1 MAAAWQVLAR
11 RDARLGAVIR
21 LVGPCALEPT
31 GRPPYEALLSAI
43 AHQQLH
49 AVAARAI
56 LNRLCALEGR
66 NRYPSAS
73 ELLAIPDESLR
84 GVGLSRAKLA
94 AMRDVAA
101 RVLDGT
107 VPDLATMQSMDDE
120 AIIERLV
127 AVRGVGRWTAQM
139 LLISTLGR
147 PDVMPVDDFGV
158 RLGYQWAFG
167 LDAMPAPK
175 ALAAACEPYAPFRST
190 VALYLWRYVDAVR
203 EAARA
208 ADGAPLPVALQ
219 TRRAPTGKVRAPT
232 ARATKARAP
241 KARAPKVRA
250 TAAKI
255 RARPSTA
262 TPRRTGASAPP
273 GPARVRRTRPM
284 TKP

>member
-1 MAAAWQVLAR
+1 MAAPWQVLAR

-21 LVGPCALEPT
+21 LVGPRSLEPT
-31 GRPPYEALLSAI
+31 GQSPYEALLSAI

-56 LNRLCALEGR
+56 LNRLCALDGR

-73 ELLAIPDESLR
+73 ELLAIPDELLR

-101 RVLDGT
+101 RALDGT
-107 VPDLATMQSMDDE
+107 VPDLVTMQSMDDE
-120 AIIERLV
+120 AVIERLV

-147 PDVMPVDDFGV
+147 PDVMPADDFGV

-167 LDAMPAPK
+167 LEAMPSPK
-175 ALAAACEPYAPFRST
+175 ALATACEPYAPYRST

-203 EAARA
+203 EAARSATDVPKATAPRRSGA
-208 ADGAPLPVALQ
+208 ARPRAAKTMAAGAQPL
-219 TRRAPTGKVRAPT
+219 
-232 ARATKARAP
+232 ARASAPARP
-241 KARAPKVRA
+241 GKTRA
-250 TAAKI
+250 TA
-255 RARPSTA
+255 
-262 TPRRTGASAPP
+262 TPA
-273 GPARVRRTRPM
+273 PARRRRQAP
-284 TKP
+284 KS